1 MNLAPISTQ
10 KMSVISLFWIDTV
23 IEWIINMRLMI
34 DDWMIRAHPKHS
46 NQFRFKFK
54 FGANLQNGG
63 VEGNRWHFLQL
74 EEHAA
79 YRRPEAQTPR
89 RTPNVRIRNI
99 RSNGGQQQHHPHP
112 PLHLPQQF
120 YNRNFSKKFYF
131 LCRVYF
137 LSVTFHSFHFRRI
150 CCIFFFLKL
159 VEVSTEIPVIW
170 MSAGEL
176 FRTRAHWLT
185 SGGLLS
191 HYNGNDDIWSLD
203 RVRQPAGFGNFH
215 QIRFSPSV

>member
-1 MNLAPISTQ
+1 MQFVDWVRCQFRTFPRRFRILNLRQIGTVPFISLRINSTSNEFSADLNPKDVSHQ
-10 KMSVISLFWIDTV
+10 LFWIDTV
-23 IEWIINMRLMI
+23 IEWIINMQLMI
-34 DDWMIRAHPKHS
+34 DDWMIRAHPKHW

-79 YRRPEAQTPR
+79 HRRPEAQTPR

-120 YNRNFSKKFYF
+120 YHRNFSKKFYF
-131 LCRVYF
+131 LCRVCF

-150 CCIFFFLKL
+150 CCIFFFL
-159 VEVSTEIPVIW
+159 S
-170 MSAGEL
+170 
-176 FRTRAHWLT
+176 
-185 SGGLLS
+185 
-191 HYNGNDDIWSLD
+191 
-203 RVRQPAGFGNFH
+203 
-215 QIRFSPSV
+215 